1 MVELRGCDLIS
12 QDVEK
17 HASIIKI
24 KFKTIIHILNW
35 VDIVKLS
42 PLSAGLVIVRNKH
55 EQAQECWGPH

>member
-1 MVELRGCDLIS
+1 MDELRGCDLSS

-42 PLSAGLVIVRNKH
+42 PLSAGLVIVS
-55 EQAQECWGPH
+55 EQT